1 MFTIIYKLLLNN
13 LAQIVAANEERA
25 RRVRLTRETR
35 NTAMRPRAKN
45 PAASRCQL
53 LPLSTSAPPPLC
65 LALACGSL
73 DFFRPRLP
81 KSENAN
87 GERPKPKPKQKQS
100 GENCKHKAKWQKAA
114 DQAKKRIL

>member
-13 LAQIVAANEERA
+13 LAQMVAANEERA

-53 LPLSTSAPPPLC
+53 LPLSTRARHPSAWLW
-65 LALACGSL
+65 LVAHST
-73 DFFRPRLP
+73 FFGPFAEIGKRKRRTPETETVRLKLQAKP
-81 KSENAN
+81 N
-87 GERPKPKPKQKQS
+87 GEKPLTKRRREAFKP
-100 GENCKHKAKWQKAA
+100 E
-114 DQAKKRIL
+114 